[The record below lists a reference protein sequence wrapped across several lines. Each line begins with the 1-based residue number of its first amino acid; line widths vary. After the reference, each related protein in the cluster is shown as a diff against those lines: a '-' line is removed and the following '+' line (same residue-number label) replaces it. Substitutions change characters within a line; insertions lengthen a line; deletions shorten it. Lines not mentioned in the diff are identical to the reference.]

1 MSILETLEGV
11 ELTPEQTKALESLEN
26 ARKGADKAM
35 DLAQKQ
41 TKEME
46 LKLQEVEAK
55 FSELQSS
62 NTDKEV
68 TLESVKTELQGK
80 IKDMQDS
87 LDKEKA
93 QALKLTLQQTNT
105 NKIHDLS
112 VLHNIPK
119 AMLQAYLSSDSFDES
134 VAPVLE
140 AWKSTQDM
148 IIKNQ
153 QQGTP
158 DTKGGGADEPKK
170 YNSLEQQIKDAQEQA
185 RQDKI
190 KNRNQT

>member
-1 MSILETLEGV
+1 MSILETLDGV

-35 DLAQKQ
+35 DLAQKKTQ
-41 TKEME
+41 EME
-46 LKLQEVEAK
+46 LKFQDIEKQLQISRDE
-55 FSELQSS
+55 FDRIQNS
-62 NTDKEV
+62 NTDKDV
-68 TLESVKTELQGK
+68 TLESLKSDMEGR
-80 IKDMQDS
+80 IKAMQDS

-153 QQGTP
+153 QQSTP
-158 DTKGGGADEPKK
+158 DPKGHQQSDHVLGTKVDDTNIFK
-170 YNSLEQQIKDAQEQA
+170 
-185 RQDKI
+185 R
-190 KNRNQT
+190 